1 MRKPS
6 LVKFPLVF
14 PAYDRSY
21 LNKLKI
27 YTESSTGRGS
37 SSRASHSFMPGL
49 FITMQKLSL
58 SIIHLW
64 PFYGDH
70 LFDVSP
76 KSTEAFA
83 AREHLQDE
91 IYDAVINLVVYL
103 KINTSHLL
111 NPLASLLTCNPD
123 MIPELASCWK
133 DSFLVKVILF
143 FVQLTGMFIYISKDQ
158 YSISSPLIVVE
169 TVLLTNTTNLNT
181 IFAIFFLVF
190 NGDFRGD
197 YSQ

>member
-1 MRKPS
+1 MTSHCCFVIDYWSIKALAVVRKPS

-103 KINTSHLL
+103 KINSNHLL

-133 DSFLVKVILF
+133 DSFLVKGSH
-143 FVQLTGMFIYISKDQ
+143 FVHC
-158 YSISSPLIVVE
+158 
-169 TVLLTNTTNLNT
+169 TTYRY
-181 IFAIFFLVF
+181 VHM
-190 NGDFRGD
+190 
-197 YSQ
+197 YK